1 MTEIPR
7 PNFIHIPDSSKSFT
21 PPHTPDRITVQKR
34 VGSGP
39 STPPDSPSRHSLPQ
53 PDKKALKTLLSL
65 TRSIDNTVER
75 LYSFCEH
82 YFNEKLSSLMVD
94 YFKKH
99 FTAFEELNKLISSQN
114 QLSQSLTESK
124 KIPSSSLFQL
134 NLGCVE
140 EDWPD
145 SVSDSWIDIASYY
158 IKGPS
163 DLASS
168 TKRESIPL
176 EERLSNADQKRKTIE
191 NARRLEIRKHTNR
204 VRRVAEKREQQNKE
218 AETAIRVKLDAADQ
232 RREEFLNQKK
242 EKARN
247 ETEKA
252 QETKYMVQLEAEGKK
267 AQLTRKSDEIFQRHQ
282 QMVRDSQEKA
292 RERTLVKSPPRVLQA
307 RRKMAVKKGS
317 LSLSEALSAGQLPGD
332 ITLEDLGGDQQ
343 EIELPDIKE
352 PKESLNPHANDIVMK
367 IEKNPTDSKTT
378 SNFLK
383 TLNDYRYCINSRSR
397 AGNALVHSIKE
408 LIKNNV
414 HGSDTII
421 HHCIAIAD
429 HSLPFSLHVAVECLS
444 VFPFL
449 CKHVNSLSCVKELIA
464 LCTKVSQK
472 SNPSVIREFMIDHL
486 ASSVAIDSVCFLLSA
501 CSVDDLKDKSLSAL
515 IQSIISLIQSM
526 ADLYYEGKGDKQQG
540 IACTVRAIGP
550 STIMFLAAMSVN
562 IQKAPH
568 ELISAATIALSYLIV
583 ALPPCVEGMIDE
595 QTAANINSVMRSF
608 LKSSDPSQAGR
619 HLIVLF
625 GLLCKQSSIIKES
638 CVWPPEPS
646 VLQLLC
652 ALPLEFFIKKDGAA
666 VLLPTIAAACY
677 GNTANTKYV
686 KKTINMT
693 LLTKFL
699 LRATPN
705 QDSIASIQYR
715 ISPEDVKPLVDT
727 LNKEDDASSTS
738 SLNSI

>member
-7 PNFIHIPDSSKSFT
+7 PNFIHIPDASKSFT

-34 VGSGP
+34 IGSGP
-39 STPPDSPSRHSLPQ
+39 STPPDSPSKHSLPQ

-99 FTAFEELNKLISSQN
+99 FIAFEELNKLISSQN
-114 QLSQSLTESK
+114 QLSSLTESK

-163 DLASS
+163 ELASN
-168 TKRESIPL
+168 TKKDTIPL

-191 NARRLEIRKHTNR
+191 NAKRLEIRKHTNR

-218 AETAIRVKLDAADQ
+218 AETAIRTKLDAADQ

-247 ETEKA
+247 ESEKA

-332 ITLEDLGGDQQ
+332 ITLEELIGDQ
-343 EIELPDIKE
+343 EIVLPDIKE
-352 PKESLNPHANDIVMK
+352 PKESLNPHANDIVIK
-367 IEKNPTDSKTT
+367 IEKNPNDSKIT

-383 TLNDYRYCINSRSR
+383 TLSDYRYCINSKSR
-397 AGNALVHSIKE
+397 AGNALVHSIKG
-408 LIKNNV
+408 LIKNNGN
-414 HGSDTII
+414 GSDTII
-421 HHCIAIAD
+421 RHCIAIAD
-429 HSLPFSLHVAVECLS
+429 HSLPFGLRVAVECLS
-444 VFPFL
+444 VFPYL

-472 SNPSVIREFMIDHL
+472 SNPPEIRECMIDHL
-486 ASSVAIDSVCFLLSA
+486 ASSIAIDSVCFLLSA
-501 CSVDDLKDKSLSAL
+501 TSVDDLKDKSLSSL
-515 IQSIISLIQSM
+515 IQSIIALIQSM
-526 ADLYYEGKGDKQQG
+526 ADLYFEGKGDKQQG
-540 IACTVRAIGP
+540 IDCTIRAIGP

-562 IQKAPH
+562 TQKAPH
-568 ELISAATIALSYLIV
+568 ELISAATIALSYLIIG
-583 ALPPCVEGMIDE
+583 LPQCVDGMIDE

-608 LKSSDPSQAGR
+608 LKGSDQSQAGR

-625 GLLCKQSSIIKES
+625 GLLCKQSNIIRES

-666 VLLPTIAAACY
+666 ILLPTIAAACF
-677 GNTANTKYV
+677 GNSANTKYV

-705 QDSIASIQYR
+705 QESISSIQYR
-715 ISPEDVKPLVDT
+715 ISPDDVKSLVDT

-738 SLNSI
+738 SLNSV